1 MWGLLLLFYAVAYFA
16 AVGLLLYK
24 VKPYWGKALVLVA
37 AVLIPNADDW
47 YYRHQLADYCKN
59 EAGFKVYQQVSRK
72 EGLIFPSGLYMDDP
86 LKYVPVSFVEWKDI
100 YAITT
105 PRYLRSD
112 RLADGGISKPYEIS
126 QSNARYETRRLE
138 QKNGTFTEVKLQIV
152 RRDQG
157 AVVGEFQTKFYYGGW
172 FPGALISGQG
182 GLVAGC
188 GKGGQVLSHKQWIQD
203 KTDKT
208 TFEPDQRYE
217 ADGHSFHQ
225 IIRRVF
231 SKD

>member
-1 MWGLLLLFYAVAYFA
+1 MWGLLLLFFAVAYFA
-16 AVGLLLYK
+16 VVGLLLYW

-72 EGLIFPSGLYMDDP
+72 EGVAFPMGLHTDTP
-86 LKYVPVSFVEWKDI
+86 LKYVPVSFVEWQDR

-105 PRYLRSD
+105 SRYLRSD
-112 RLADGGISKPYEIS
+112 RLADGSISNAYEIPQYS
-126 QSNARYETRRLE
+126 AHYEFGRSE
-138 QKNGTFTEVKLQIV
+138 QKNGPFTEVKLQIV
-152 RRDQG
+152 QRDIG
-157 AVVGEFQTKFYYGGW
+157 MAVGEFVTLFYYGGW
-172 FPGALISGQG
+172 YPGALVGTG

-188 GKGGQVLSHKQWIQD
+188 GQSGHVVTHENWRNPNSMAY
-203 KTDKT
+203 
-208 TFEPDQRYE
+208 R
-217 ADGHSFHQ
+217 ADNYDELISN
-225 IIRRVF
+225 VF